1 MEFAPPPHNRLI
13 LPARRGCR
21 PLELARCTGSDDY
34 GPPRLGI
41 IRRPNHSAT
50 TPQAAGHRIKSFE
63 AGEIRR
69 PHEPKPFGPAL
80 KHRYLLRGHA
90 GDGTDGIS
98 PKPIA
103 HDASDREGAER
114 SRSKARGQPATT
126 LQADARES
134 FASGCYQSLGGR
146 RTLPVSKSMPSQCS
160 LSDPIKNNWRPSS
173 TRTTEPDTAAIVP
186 GVFSLSVAQSFIRDP
201 IA

>member
-1 MEFAPPPHNRLI
+1 MRPPGPRRLKRLDIASIPPEASRDLAAERAQTVWASAQAPSTTLRT
-13 LPARRGCR
+13 RRRWPDCI
-21 PLELARCTGSDDY
+21 S
-34 GPPRLGI
+34 
-41 IRRPNHSAT
+41 IR
-50 TPQAAGHRIKSFE
+50 
-63 AGEIRR
+63 
-69 PHEPKPFGPAL
+69 
-80 KHRYLLRGHA
+80 
-90 GDGTDGIS
+90 
-98 PKPIA
+98 PIA
-103 HDASDREGAER
+103 HAASDRAGSER

-160 LSDPIKNNWRPSS
+160 LSGPIKNNWRPSS